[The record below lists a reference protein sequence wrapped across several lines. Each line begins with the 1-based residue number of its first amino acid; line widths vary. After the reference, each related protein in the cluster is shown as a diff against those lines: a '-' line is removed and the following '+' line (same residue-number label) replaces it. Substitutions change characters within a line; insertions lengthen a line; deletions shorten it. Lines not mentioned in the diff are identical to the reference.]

1 MPLPGAILF
10 DLDDTI
16 ITEGERPT
24 ILLEVAVELADALT
38 PFPPAEV
45 ADRLEAAFTAFWANP
60 ASARAARLGARWGIR
75 QARETVI
82 AETFAAMGVDGLPA
96 IASRFCD
103 RFTELRATGSR
114 LFPGAREVVKT
125 LRDAGVRLALVTNGA
140 ADIQRD
146 KLERFSL
153 APLFDHVQ
161 IEGEHGF
168 GKPEEQA
175 YRHALAALGANPADT
190 WMVGDNLEWEVAAP
204 QRLGIF
210 AIWHD
215 HRGRGLPAGSTV
227 RPDRIIT
234 RLGELVEHI

>member
-24 ILLEVAVELADALT
+24 ILLEVAAELAEALA
-38 PFPPAEV
+38 PFSPAEV
-45 ADRLEAAFTAFWANP
+45 ADRLELAFGAFWANP
-60 ASARAARLGARWGIR
+60 ASARAARLGARFGIR
-75 QARETVI
+75 QAREAVI
-82 AETFAAMGVDGLPA
+82 AETFAAMGVGGMPA
-96 IASRFCD
+96 IAGRFCD
-103 RFTELRATGSR
+103 RFTELRAIGTR
-114 LFPGAREVVKT
+114 LFPGAREVVET
-125 LRDAGVRLALVTNGA
+125 LRDTGVRLALVTNGA
-140 ADIQRD
+140 ADVQRD

-153 APLFDHVQ
+153 APLFHHVQ

-168 GKPEEQA
+168 GKPEERA
-175 YRHALAALGANPADT
+175 YRHALEALDVAPADA

-215 HRGRGLPAGSTV
+215 HRGRGLPEDSTV

-234 RLGELVEHI
+234 RLTELVEGA